1 MDLKRM
7 QYFCTIAEQG
17 QISRAARVLNIAQP
31 PLSQRMRE
39 LEEELGCALF
49 IREGRSMRLTPAGE
63 LFHRRAREILSAVEA
78 ARDDVVRLSVLTK
91 QSVRLGLSPTCRNL
105 WLRNFQAVRTA
116 LQGRQIGL
124 VVGDSSYLEY
134 LLQTGQLDIAL
145 MQPPLHPE
153 NFIIRELQNCPSVAV
168 APRGLLNATA
178 AALSLQILSQH
189 PLLLL
194 RRSVGI
200 GTYER
205 IMYSMREAGLT
216 AQVALYSSDVAI
228 LLELLPRI
236 PGSLAIVPQT
246 EAEALEERYT
256 VLPVGMALPE
266 NHFSLVCLPTDEH
279 VALLGAVE
287 AAFCPPATGQG

>member
-31 PLSQRMRE
+31 PLSQRMHE
-39 LEEELGCALF
+39 LEDELGCALF

-78 ARDDVVRLSVLTK
+78 ARDDVVRLSVLTS
-91 QSVRLGLSPTCRNL
+91 QSVRVGLSPTGRSL
-105 WLRNFQAVRTA
+105 WLRNFQAIQAA
-116 LQGRQIGL
+116 LDGREIGL

-145 MQPPLHPE
+145 MQPPLHPD
-153 NFIIRELQNCPSVAV
+153 NFMIRELVHCPSVAV
-168 APRGLLNATA
+168 APCGMLAAEKTA
-178 AALSLQILSQH
+178 VSLQALSCH

-236 PGSLAIVPQT
+236 PDSIAIVPQT
-246 EAEALEERYT
+246 EANTVNDVYMVRPVALD
-256 VLPVGMALPE
+256 LPE

-279 VALLGAVE
+279 AALLEDME
-287 AAFCPPATGQG
+287 AAFSL